1 MRGCAASR
9 LFGDLPVSVSV
20 LVSLQV
26 LFCFQKME
34 TIAKK
39 TSLDWFASLESK
51 SSLNNTS

>member
-9 LFGDLPVSVSV
+9 LFGDLPVSVS
-20 LVSLQV
+20 VSLQV